1 MFKVTFRGKITAE
14 IDLERELSLLATAAK
29 GKIALTHRCGGH
41 ARCGTCLITIELGQ
55 EQLSPK
61 GTAEARVLTT
71 LKAREDQRLAC
82 QAWVNGDVC
91 CRVD

>member
-1 MFKVTFRGKITAE
+1 MFKVTFRGKITAD

-29 GKIALTHRCGGH
+29 GEIALTHRCGGH
-41 ARCGTCLITIELGQ
+41 ARCGTCLITIEHGQ
-55 EQLSPK
+55 EQLSPI

-71 LKAREDQRLAC
+71 LKASGDQRLAC
-82 QAWVNGDVC
+82 QAWAKGDVG